1 MPRAMP
7 RWLTGKASVRMAM
20 ELAIS
25 RAPPT
30 PWKIRRLISS
40 SAPAAPTLGV
50 RANAIEARVKIT
62 KPALYIRTR
71 P

>member
-1 MPRAMP
+1 MPRS
-7 RWLTGKASVRMAM
+7 RTGKASVRMAM

-30 PWKIRRLISS
+30 PWTIRSAISP
-40 SAPAAPTLGV
+40 SAAAEPTPGV
-50 RANAIEARVKIT
+50 KARTMEAAVKT
-62 KPALYIRTR
+62 RKPALYIRTR